1 MTELP
6 PSVRLEPGAGA
17 LPRLVVT
24 TPAATAEVY
33 LQGAQVT
40 SWRPAG
46 HDDVL
51 WLSGT
56 SRFAAGSAIRGGVPL
71 CFPWFGAHA
80 TDPDAPSHGF
90 ARLSSWSLDEA
101 REDGDDVVLVLSLAD
116 SPETRASA
124 WPHAFR
130 ASLRVTVGATLR
142 LDLTVHNRDTRAVT
156 LEEALHT
163 YLRVSD
169 VRQARVTGLERSR
182 YLDKLGGPEPV
193 PGTDGPVVLTGA
205 TDRIYLDPTGTTTV
219 DDPAGG
225 RRTTVHAQA
234 SGTTVLW
241 NPWAERAAAMA
252 DVEDG
257 GWTRMLCVETS
268 NVGPA
273 ALTLEPDAAHTMSAR
288 FEVTGT
294 E

>member
-6 PSVRLEPGAGA
+6 PSVRLDPGDGS
-17 LPRLVVT
+17 LPRLLVT
-24 TPAATAEVY
+24 TPVATAEVH
-33 LQGAQVT
+33 LHGAQVT
-40 SWRPAG
+40 SWRPSG

-56 SRFAAGSAIRGGVPL
+56 SRFTAGSAIRGGVPL

-80 TDPDAPSHGF
+80 TDPHAPSHGF
-90 ARLSSWSLDEA
+90 ARVSRWSLDEA
-101 REDGDDVVLVLSLAD
+101 REDGDDVVLTLSLTD
-116 SPETRASA
+116 SAETRASA
-124 WPHAFR
+124 WPHAFH
-130 ASLRVTVGATLR
+130 AALRVTVGATLG

-156 LEEALHT
+156 VEEAMHT

-169 VRQARVTGLERSR
+169 VRQARITGLEGSR

-193 PGTDGPVVLTGA
+193 PGAEGPLVLTGA
-205 TDRIYLDPTGTTTV
+205 TDRIYLDTARTTTV
-219 DDPAGG
+219 EDPAGG
-225 RRTTVHAQA
+225 RRTTVRAQA
-234 SGTTVLW
+234 SGTTVVW
-241 NPWAERAAAMA
+241 NPWDERAAAMA

-273 ALTLEPDAAHTMSAR
+273 ALTLEPDATHTMSAR
-288 FEVTGT
+288 FEVARTG
-294 E
+294 